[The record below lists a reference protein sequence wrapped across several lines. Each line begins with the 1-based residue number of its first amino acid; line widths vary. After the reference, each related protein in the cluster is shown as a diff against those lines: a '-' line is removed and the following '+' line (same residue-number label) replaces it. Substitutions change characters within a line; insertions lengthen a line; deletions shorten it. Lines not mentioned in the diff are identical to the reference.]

1 MHHLPCNHWSNKTDT
16 ILGSSGQKT
25 TQKQLKMIVSASRKA
40 FENLK
45 RENTYPILTKIAKYV
60 YHLNT
65 CHSAI
70 PEKNQTRGGG

>member
-45 RENTYPILTKIAKYV
+45 RENYISDINKNCQA
-60 YHLNT
+60 
-65 CHSAI
+65 CI
-70 PEKNQTRGGG
+70 PP